1 MRGTGCSNAGTSGS
15 GAPGELAEGRGVKV
29 PRSEGVT
36 KPRFLREPCVGSREG
51 AGEASAAVR
60 MDGAIEQRKDDD
72 SGCRGFQNGRRQH
85 HMHRY
90 GEMHAGP
97 AVSENPC
104 TSARLLS
111 GPWEVFPT
119 APSSHGAAQEE
130 WRMPKPVMNGWKKSD
145 EAVRPVMAANKG
157 ARAPAEPSEERAS
170 TKGNPGCQS
179 TRPNTESGERA
190 TGGNPDTGSCK
201 EEIRRKRL
209 AALFHH
215 ITPET
220 LRAAYFALEKH
231 AAAGVR
237 RRDVVHIW
245 RRAGRAAARP
255 CTRAC
260 TVEERTGRLPV
271 RRVEIPKP
279 DGGTRPLGI
288 AALEDKIVQKAVVDV
303 ILTTDLRGGI
313 PWVQLWVSTGPRGA

>member
-1 MRGTGCSNAGTSGS
+1 M
-15 GAPGELAEGRGVKV
+15 KV
-29 PRSEGVT
+29 PRNEGVNQST
-36 KPRFLREPCVGSREG
+36 LLREPCVGSREG
-51 AGEASAAVR
+51 AGEASVAVR

-72 SGCRGFQNGRRQH
+72 SGCRGFQIGRRQH

-111 GPWEVFPT
+111 GPWEVFQP
-119 APSSHGAAQEE
+119 PHRRMGPHRE

-145 EAVRPVMAANKG
+145 EAVRPVMVANKG

-179 TRPNTESGERA
+179 TRRTQSRGSVPQAAIRIREAAKR
-190 TGGNPDTGSCK
+190 NPKG
-201 EEIRRKRL
+201 RL
-209 AALFHH
+209 TALFHH

-220 LRAAYFALEKH
+220 LQAAYFALEKH
-231 AAAGVR
+231 AAAGVDGETWCTYGAGLGER
-237 RRDVVHIW
+237 LLDLHARLHRGGAY
-245 RRAGRAAARP
+245 RA
-255 CTRAC
+255 
-260 TVEERTGRLPV
+260 LPV

-288 AALEDKIVQKAVVDV
+288 AALEDKIVPEGGCGRDPD
-303 ILTTDLRGGI
+303 TDLRGGI
-313 PWVQLWVSTGPRGA
+313 PWVQLWVPTGPRGA